1 MQTISKMTYDECVEF
16 LMGED
21 RRKLWDDFYF
31 HRWYNSFIYKIK
43 DHIMIE
49 LNNKDFILLSKN
61 SFDVF
66 FDLQDFESSYRVNL
80 ANVFLPKSD
89 KLSFNEWS
97 QIVLTRENGEK
108 YTINTR
114 LSIKDGIVYNE

>member
-1 MQTISKMTYDECVEF
+1 
-16 LMGED
+16 
-21 RRKLWDDFYF
+21 
-31 HRWYNSFIYKIK
+31 
-43 DHIMIE
+43 MIE